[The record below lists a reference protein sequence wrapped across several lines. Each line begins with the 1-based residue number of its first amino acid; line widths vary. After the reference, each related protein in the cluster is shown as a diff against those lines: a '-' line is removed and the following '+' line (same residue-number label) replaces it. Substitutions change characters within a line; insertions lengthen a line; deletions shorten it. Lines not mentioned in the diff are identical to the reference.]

1 MLLCLRNVLGL
12 TDGDYV
18 MALGS
23 TMYTADV
30 TLADMDRGVY
40 ETLNVRLARHPAE
53 SLEYLAS
60 RLIAYCMEYEAGI
73 TFGKGLAEADEPAL
87 YVRDDTGQTKV
98 WIDVGAPDAD
108 RLHKASK
115 GAERVAIYTHRDP
128 AMLQKHYAGKRI
140 HQAAE
145 IALYAI
151 DRSLLD
157 ALTEHLDRR
166 TAVALT
172 ITEGLVYLDIAGV
185 NVQGSIVR
193 HSIV

>member
-1 MLLCLRNVLGL
+1 
-12 TDGDYV
+12 

-60 RLIAYCMEYEAGI
+60 RLLAYCMEYEEGI

-87 YVRDDTGQTKV
+87 LVRDDTGQLKV

-115 GAERVAIYTHRDP
+115 SAERVAVYTHRDP
-128 AMLQKHYAGKRI
+128 AMLQRNYAGKRI
-140 HQAAE
+140 HQAKE

-157 ALTEHLDRR
+157 ALTEHIDRR

-185 NVQGSIVR
+185 NVQGSVVR
-193 HSIV
+193 HSIG